1 MIKAYKRYK
10 QHLNTFIKS
19 YKKVLKWIIKWNI
32 VIKET

>member
-1 MIKAYKRYK
+1 MEAYKCYK

-32 VIKET
+32 VMKEA